1 MDIKLNMVIRI
12 YVFFFSCFFVCTMDA
27 ELEKKVAGMRIV

>member
-27 ELEKKVAGMRIV
+27 ELEKKWLA